1 MESGPEDRR
10 TALDKI
16 IDWLVVTDPQQIS
29 TYVDTLR
36 QQNFSVSDDELAKW
50 IVSRKSFKNGLVG
63 PVTGLGGPLTLP
75 VAIPTELVF
84 SWKIQAFMACSV
96 AHVYG
101 HTHDTNRSQD

>member
-16 IDWLVVTDPQQIS
+16 TDWLVVTSPQQIS

-36 QQNFSVSDDELAKW
+36 QQNFSVTDDELAER
-50 IVSRKSFKNGLVG
+50 IVKNGLVG

-96 AHVYG
+96 AHG
-101 HTHDTNRSQD
+101 TDTRMTQTDLKTDV